1 MTLLEGERNCY
12 NCGISETQTTLFDI
26 SLPPL
31 IKRQDLCSKCLN
43 IILDN
48 EWKKK
53 SQ

>member
-12 NCGISETQTTLFDI
+12 NCGISETQTELSDV

-31 IKRQDLCSKCLN
+31 IKRQDLCKKCLN

-48 EWKKK
+48 ERKRK